1 MNEVEEQKENFKSVK
16 PMKTKEKAWARRR
29 WNKEIKEKV
38 MVKIKKKK
46 RRKIKEKE
54 TVRW

>member
-38 MVKIKKKK
+38 MVTIKKKK
-46 RRKIKEKE
+46 KKENQRK
-54 TVRW
+54 RNS